1 MTATLL
7 PSPLELVDM
16 ANAVL
21 SSHASDWRGAWARAA
36 ALLTRQAL
44 ERALDELWIVR
55 DVHLSPVSAHAQLL
69 CLRAY
74 LDDDALAAEVRYAWG
89 ALSRACHHHP
99 YELAPTADEL
109 RRWNRTVRTLVTR
122 IQASPDSR

>member
-1 MTATLL
+1 MTTALL
-7 PSPLELVDM
+7 ASPLELVNM
-16 ANAVL
+16 ADAVL
-21 SSHASDWRGAWARAA
+21 RAHGSAWGGSWARAV

-44 ERALDELWIVR
+44 EGALDELWNERGVN
-55 DVHLSPVSAHAQLL
+55 LSPVSAQAQLI

-74 LDDDALAAEVRYAWG
+74 LDDDTLAAEVRYAWG

-99 YELAPTADEL
+99 YELGPTADEL
-109 RRWNRTVRTLVTR
+109 ARWVVTLRALIQR

>member
-1 MTATLL
+1 MTTALL
-7 PSPLELVDM
+7 ANPAELVEM
-16 ANAVL
+16 ADAIL
-21 SSHASDWRGAWARAA
+21 RDHASTWAGAWARAA

-44 ERALDELWIVR
+44 EGALEELWAVR
-55 DVHLSPVSAHAQLL
+55 GVDLSRVSALAQLL

-99 YELAPTADEL
+99 YELAPTAEEL
-109 RRWNRTVRTLVTR
+109 ARWAITVGALVDR
-122 IQASPDSR
+122 IRSAEDAP

>member
-1 MTATLL
+1 MTTALL
-7 PSPLELVDM
+7 ASPLELVNM
-16 ANAVL
+16 ADAVL
-21 SSHASDWRGAWARAA
+21 RAHGSAWGGSWARAV

-44 ERALDELWIVR
+44 EGALDDLWTVR
-55 DVHLSPVSAHAQLL
+55 GVDLSPVSAHAQLI

-99 YELAPTADEL
+99 YELGPTADEL
-109 RRWNRTVRTLVTR
+109 ARWVVTLRALIQR

>member
-7 PSPLELVDM
+7 ASPLELVDM

-55 DVHLSPVSAHAQLL
+55 DVNLSPVSAHAQLL